1 MPVREAPGPVRGP
14 LNLLTIRNG
23 DSAIARNGIFD
34 GVALQQ
40 PSRRDLG
47 TCHEAEVDSEACGQ
61 QALELGGDV
70 GAVKTRSEARTAVRG
85 QSMLHRVAEDLT
97 VEGAGVGFTCHV
109 DGGRVQSG
117 ESAVRSRPSQSAV
130 ERAMT
135 KVRGMQVS
143 LSPCMPVLP
152 ATFL

>member
-1 MPVREAPGPVRGP
+1 
-14 LNLLTIRNG
+14 
-23 DSAIARNGIFD
+23 
-34 GVALQQ
+34 
-40 PSRRDLG
+40 
-47 TCHEAEVDSEACGQ
+47 
-61 QALELGGDV
+61 
-70 GAVKTRSEARTAVRG
+70 
-85 QSMLHRVAEDLT
+85 MLHRVAEDLT

-135 KVRGMQVS
+135 QVRGMQVS